1 MARERLVSAE
11 SRVEDEEASG
21 SGPALRPRRLDEYV
35 GQTDLVERVRIA
47 VQAAKHRG
55 EPVDHVLLHGPPG
68 LGKTTLA
75 HVIAAEM
82 GTRAVVTSGPALTK
96 AGDLVGTL
104 TRLGAGDVLFID
116 EIHRLPAAVEEY
128 VYPAMEE
135 YRVDFTVDQGMHARM
150 VTLPIKPFTLIG
162 ATTRAGLLTQALRSR
177 FGLSHHLD
185 FYGQEELERI
195 VARAADLLGVTVDAA
210 SVTTL
215 AERSRGTP
223 RVALRLLRR
232 VRDWA
237 QVRGRGRVDAAAVKA
252 GLELEGVDA
261 NGLDELDRKYLRTL
275 ARTYRGGPV
284 GLETLAATIGEDADT
299 LEDLVEPFLLRSGLL
314 ARTRQGRRL
323 TADGAARI
331 GERLESSELFE
342 G

>member
-1 MARERLVSAE
+1 
-11 SRVEDEEASG
+11 
-21 SGPALRPRRLDEYV
+21 V

-104 TRLGAGDVLFID
+104 TRLSAGDVLFID

-135 YRVDFTVDQGMHARM
+135 YRVDFTVDQGMHARL

-177 FGLSHHLD
+177 FGLAHHLD
-185 FYGQEELERI
+185 FYGQDELERI
-195 VARAADLLGVTVDAA
+195 VARAADLLGVAVDAA

-215 AERSRGTP
+215 AARSRGTP

-237 QVRGRGRVDAAAVKA
+237 QVRGRGRVDAEAVKA

-331 GERLESSELFE
+331 GERIENVELSE

>member
-195 VARAADLLGVTVDAA
+195 VARAADLLGVAVDAA

-323 TADGAARI
+323 TADGAVRI
-331 GERLESSELFE
+331 GERIENTELFE

>member
-11 SRVEDEEASG
+11 AAVDDAEEAM
-21 SGPALRPRRLDEYV
+21 GPALRPRKLQEYV

-47 VQAAKHRG
+47 VQAAKGRG
-55 EPVDHVLLHGPPG
+55 EPMDHVLLHGPPG

-128 VYPAMEE
+128 IYPAMEE

-150 VTLPIKPFTLIG
+150 VTLPLKPFTLIG

-195 VARAADLLGVTVDAA
+195 LLRAADLLGVKTDAP
-210 SVTTL
+210 SVHTL
-215 AERSRGTP
+215 AARSRGTP

-237 QVRGRGRVDAAAVKA
+237 QVKGKGRVDADAVRA

-261 NGLDELDRKYLRTL
+261 SGLDELDRKYLRTL
-275 ARTYRGGPV
+275 ARTYKGGPV

-299 LEDLVEPFLLRSGLL
+299 LEDLVEPFLLRSELL

-323 TADGAARI
+323 TAAGAAMI
-331 GERLESSELFE
+331 GERLEGTELFE
-342 G
+342 S

>member
-195 VARAADLLGVTVDAA
+195 VARAADLLGVTVDAP

-237 QVRGRGRVDAAAVKA
+237 QVRGQGRVDAAAVKA

-331 GERLESSELFE
+331 GERIETTELFE

>member
-1 MARERLVSAE
+1 M
-11 SRVEDEEASG
+11 
-21 SGPALRPRRLDEYV
+21 
-35 GQTDLVERVRIA
+35 
-47 VQAAKHRG
+47 
-55 EPVDHVLLHGPPG
+55 DHVLLHGPPG

-128 VYPAMEE
+128 IYPAMEE

-150 VTLPIKPFTLIG
+150 VTLPLKPFTLIG

-195 VARAADLLGVTVDAA
+195 LLRAADLLGVKADAP
-210 SVTTL
+210 SVHTL
-215 AERSRGTP
+215 AARSRGTP

-237 QVRGRGRVDAAAVKA
+237 QVKGKGRVDAEAVRA

-261 NGLDELDRKYLRTL
+261 SGLDELDRKYLRTL
-275 ARTYRGGPV
+275 ARTYKGGPV

-299 LEDLVEPFLLRSGLL
+299 LEDLVEPFLLRSELL

-323 TADGAARI
+323 TAAGAAII
-331 GERLESSELFE
+331 GERLEGTELFE
-342 G
+342 S

>member
-1 MARERLVSAE
+1 MARERLVAAE
-11 SRVEDEEASG
+11 SRVDDEEASG

-35 GQTDLVERVRIA
+35 GQPDLVERVRIA

-185 FYGQEELERI
+185 FYAQEELERI
-195 VARAADLLGVTVDAA
+195 VARAGDLLGVKVDAT

-237 QVRGRGRVDAAAVKA
+237 QVRGRGPVDAAAVKA
-252 GLELEGVDA
+252 GLDLEGVDA
-261 NGLDELDRKYLRTL
+261 YGLDELDRKYLRTL

-331 GERLESSELFE
+331 GERIESTELFE

>member
-11 SRVEDEEASG
+11 SRVEDEESSG

-135 YRVDFTVDQGMHARM
+135 YRVDFTVDQGMHARL
-150 VTLPIKPFTLIG
+150 VTLPLKPFTLIG

-195 VARAADLLGVTVDAA
+195 LLRAADLLGVKADAP
-210 SVTTL
+210 SVHTL
-215 AERSRGTP
+215 AARSRGTP

-237 QVRGRGRVDAAAVKA
+237 QVKGKGRVDAEAVRA

-261 NGLDELDRKYLRTL
+261 SGLDELDRKYLRTL
-275 ARTYRGGPV
+275 ARTYKGGPV

-299 LEDLVEPFLLRSGLL
+299 LEDLVEPFLLRSELL

-323 TADGAARI
+323 TAAGAAMI
-331 GERLESSELFE
+331 GERLEGTELFE
-342 G
+342 S

>member
-1 MARERLVSAE
+1 MARERLVAAE
-11 SRVEDEEASG
+11 SRVDDEEASG

-35 GQTDLVERVRIA
+35 GQPDLVERVRIA

-185 FYGQEELERI
+185 FYAQEELERI
-195 VARAADLLGVTVDAA
+195 VARAGDLLGVKVDAT
-210 SVTTL
+210 SVATL

-237 QVRGRGRVDAAAVKA
+237 QVRGRGPVDAAAVKA
-252 GLELEGVDA
+252 GLDLEGVDA
-261 NGLDELDRKYLRTL
+261 YGLDELDRKYLRTL

-331 GERLESSELFE
+331 GERIESTELFE

>member
-11 SRVEDEEASG
+11 SRVEDEESSA

-47 VQAAKHRG
+47 VQAAKQRD

-104 TRLGAGDVLFID
+104 TRLGQGDVLFID

-177 FGLSHHLD
+177 FGLAHHLD

-195 VARAADLLGVTVDAA
+195 VARAAELLGVTVDAS

-237 QVRGRGRVDAAAVKA
+237 QVRGRGRVDADAVKA
-252 GLELEGVDA
+252 GLELEGVDSH
-261 NGLDELDRKYLRTL
+261 GLDELDRKYLRTL

-323 TADGAARI
+323 TADGAARV
-331 GERLESSELFE
+331 GERIESAESFE

>member
-195 VARAADLLGVTVDAA
+195 VARAADLLGVAVDAA

-284 GLETLAATIGEDADT
+284 GLETLAATIGEDSDT

-331 GERLESSELFE
+331 GERIENTELFE

>member
-11 SRVEDEEASG
+11 ARVEDEEQAG
-21 SGPALRPRRLDEYV
+21 TGPALRPRRLDEYV
-35 GQTDLVERVRIA
+35 GQTELVERVRIA
-47 VQAAKHRG
+47 VQAARSRG

-104 TRLGAGDVLFID
+104 TRLGQGDVLFID

-128 VYPAMEE
+128 IYPAMEE

-177 FGLSHHLD
+177 FGLAHHLD

-195 VARAADLLGVTVDAA
+195 VARAAELLGVAVDAA
-210 SVTTL
+210 SVTAL
-215 AERSRGTP
+215 ASRSRGTP

-237 QVRGRGRVDAAAVKA
+237 QVRGRGRIDADAVRA

-261 NGLDELDRKYLRTL
+261 GGLDELDRKYLRTL

-323 TADGAARI
+323 TADGASRI

>member
-11 SRVEDEEASG
+11 AGVDDEEQGA

-47 VQAAKHRG
+47 VQAARSRG

-75 HVIAAEM
+75 HVIASEM

-185 FYGQEELERI
+185 FYGQDELERI
-195 VARAADLLGVTVDAA
+195 VSRAAGLLGVPVDAA

-215 AERSRGTP
+215 AARSRGTP

-237 QVRGRGRVDAAAVKA
+237 QVRGRGRVDAAAVQA

-261 NGLDELDRKYLRTL
+261 HGLDALDRKYLHTL